1 MRTVIISIL
10 LLAAIGLE
18 AQSDK
23 YASAM
28 KQNLVLFDSAKT
40 SQDFQTLAN
49 NFERI
54 GEAEKTQWLPY
65 YYAGLALIRN
75 GWLDPKVDKDAN
87 TVRVNALCD
96 RAEAIENNAE
106 ICTIRNMAATQAMI
120 VDPQTRWQTYGV
132 QASAALEKGMQIDP
146 ANPRLYYL
154 QGMSLFNTPTA
165 YGGGKDKAKPSFEKA
180 LVLYKTFVV
189 KPLYPN
195 WGQKESEAMLAR
207 CQ

>member
-1 MRTVIISIL
+1 
-10 LLAAIGLE
+10 
-18 AQSDK
+18 
-23 YASAM
+23 
-28 KQNLVLFDSAKT
+28 
-40 SQDFQTLAN
+40 
-49 NFERI
+49 
-54 GEAEKTQWLPY
+54 
-65 YYAGLALIRN
+65 
-75 GWLDPKVDKDAN
+75 VDKDAN